1 MKKAALALVVAAASG
16 GVMAESVSDGA
27 VELSLNVIRSDGI
40 SVGGNING
48 IVNSG
53 YSPIT
58 SSPIRLAYRFNDQIS
73 IIGGVSLFS
82 YGRDIDGTESELKG
96 NVITGGA
103 SYTMDTGLFI
113 EGLWSRVSF
122 TVDDGT
128 NSADF
133 TGNQFEG
140 FVGRRFEALNGLFVE
155 PKAGVTF
162 GSVEMDDNDVDRSLS
177 DGLGTEVALTL
188 GYIL

>member
-40 SVGGNING
+40 SVGGNIIG
-48 IVNSG
+48 IVGG
-53 YSPIT
+53 YSPLT